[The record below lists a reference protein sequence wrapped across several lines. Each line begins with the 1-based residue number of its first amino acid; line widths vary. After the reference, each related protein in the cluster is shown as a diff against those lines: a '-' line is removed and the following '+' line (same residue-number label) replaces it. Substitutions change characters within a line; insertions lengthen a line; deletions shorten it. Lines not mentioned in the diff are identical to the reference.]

1 MDYIFPGIFGLLVGA
16 VLYGLTYQWVF
27 PQIARVANFGNITL
41 PVMWKVNPLLLV
53 AVFVVFVLLLF
64 YMLERGLQRKDRL
77 EE

>member
-1 MDYIFPGIFGLLVGA
+1 MLVGA

-27 PQIARVANFGNITL
+27 PQIARLANFGNVTL
-41 PVMWKVNPLLLV
+41 PVMWKVNPLLLI

-64 YMLERGLQRKDRL
+64 YLLEHGLRRKDRL